1 MSGAPTLSAQGRREI
16 IDALRRGTVP
26 QRGLGSLAVGTGR
39 FAPILDDELSVVA
52 AGAAGFKA
60 VRGEYGTGK
69 TFTVRWLSERA
80 RAQGFATSEV
90 QISEGETPLY
100 RLETIYRRAVERLST
115 NQQLGGALRDVIDG
129 WFYALEQDVLAG
141 GTIDSA
147 DENALLEATNAL
159 ADQRLANVARLAPA
173 LASVLRAYRHAVFS
187 DDSAVAEGLLA
198 WLGGQPNVAASI
210 KKFAGIKGDLDH
222 DSALAFLSGL
232 LVILR
237 DSGHRGLV
245 LVLDEVETLQRMRSD
260 VRERS
265 LNALRQLIDEIDAG
279 RFPGLYLLIT
289 GTGSFFDGPQGMQRL
304 TPLAQRLHT
313 DFATDSRFDNLRA
326 PQIRLA
332 GFGHEQLVEVGR
344 KVRDIYAESSVNRDR
359 LLALCDDAYLSTLA
373 KAVTGDL
380 GGKVGIAPRIFL
392 KKLVGDVLDRIDQ
405 YDDFDPRQHYQ
416 LTIADHELTDLERHA
431 RAASHVDDIELS

>member
-1 MSGAPTLSAQGRREI
+1 MHSAQGRREI

-26 QRGLGSLAVGTGR
+26 QRGLGALAVGTDR
-39 FAPILDDELSVVA
+39 FAPVLDDELSVVA
-52 AGAAGFKA
+52 GGAAGFKA
-60 VRGEYGTGK
+60 IRGEYGTGK
-69 TFTVRWLSERA
+69 TFTVRWFAERA

-90 QISEGETPLY
+90 QISEGETPLH

-115 NQQLGGALRDVIDG
+115 PAQLGGALRDVIDG

-141 GTIDSA
+141 GVIDPDDEAGVLSA
-147 DENALLEATNAL
+147 TTAL
-159 ADQRLANVARLAPA
+159 ADQRLASVARLAPA
-173 LASVLRAYRHAVFS
+173 LASVVRAYRTALFT
-187 DDSAVAEGLLA
+187 DDGALAEGLLA

-210 KKFAGIKGDLDH
+210 KKHAGVKGDLDH

-245 LVLDEVETLQRMRSD
+245 LILDEVETLQRMRTD

-304 TPLAQRLHT
+304 VPLAQRLHT
-313 DFATDSRFDNLRA
+313 DFATDARFDNLRA

-332 GFGHEQLVEVGR
+332 GFGIDQLVEVGR
-344 KVRDIYAESSVNRDR
+344 KVRDIYAESSSDAARIQLHCSDDY
-359 LLALCDDAYLSTLA
+359 LASLAL
-373 KAVTGDL
+373 AVTGDL

-392 KKLVGDVLDRIDQ
+392 KKLVGDVLDRVDQ
-405 YDDFDPRQHYQ
+405 YADFDPRQHYQ
-416 LTIADHELTDLERHA
+416 LTIADHELTEIERHA
-431 RAASHVDDIELS
+431 RAANHIDDIEL